1 MTQRSRELVGGFEP
15 LICVEYIPSVVD
27 VAICSQLYSHLS
39 LYAIVSSFS
48 RHLSVYLYPF
58 LFFFSL
64 LIPHTFC
71 AIFHYPF
78 IHTIL
83 TLLMVTQK
91 KRPATAITFFTLLH
105 FTFFYI
111 ISLHPLPMIIHLPSG
126 WDYIFL
132 LTELTPPLRFS

>member
-58 LFFFSL
+58 LFFFLFLFPTRFVPFSTTL
-64 LIPHTFC
+64 SSIP
-71 AIFHYPF
+71 
-78 IHTIL
+78 
-83 TLLMVTQK
+83 
-91 KRPATAITFFTLLH
+91 
-105 FTFFYI
+105 
-111 ISLHPLPMIIHLPSG
+111 
-126 WDYIFL
+126 FL
-132 LTELTPPLRFS
+132 LSLW